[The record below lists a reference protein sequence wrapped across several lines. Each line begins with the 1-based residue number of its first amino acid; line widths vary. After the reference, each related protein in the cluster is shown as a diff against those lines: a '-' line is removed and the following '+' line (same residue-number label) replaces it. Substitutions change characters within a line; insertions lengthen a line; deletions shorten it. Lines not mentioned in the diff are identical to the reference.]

1 VSTRQPPGPAAAAAV
16 GSDGVTFA
24 QAGDTGPP
32 PARRHLDPW
41 RTVFFGAVVLAI
53 LAGAGWALLGSSL
66 LIVRRVEV
74 TGNRLVTA
82 AQVRQAAEIKP
93 GTPLA
98 TVNGGAV
105 AARVERLAPVLSA
118 AVSRSWPD
126 AIVITIRERM
136 PVLAVAV
143 TGGGYQLIDPDG
155 VVIRSAARRPAG
167 MPLLSPAPAV
177 LRGSA
182 AIGATAVVLRQLP
195 PRVRARLRWVSA
207 ASASSVTLHLAGR
220 VTVLWGGVDRA
231 AQKSAELTLL
241 LRTHA
246 RYYDISDPGTAVT
259 RG

>member
-1 VSTRQPPGPAAAAAV
+1 MSTRQPPGPAAAV
-16 GSDGVTFA
+16 GGDGVTFA
-24 QAGDTGPP
+24 RAGEAGPP
-32 PARRHLDPW
+32 PASRRHAPW
-41 RTVFFGAVVLAI
+41 RPVFFGAVVLAI
-53 LAGAGWALLGSSL
+53 LAGASWALLGSSL
-66 LIVRRVEV
+66 LVVRHVAV

-82 AQVRQAAEIKP
+82 AQVREAARIKP

-126 AIVITIRERM
+126 GIVITVRERT
-136 PVLAVAV
+136 PVLAVAL
-143 TGGGYQLIDPDG
+143 TSGGYQLIDPFG
-155 VVIRSAARRPAG
+155 VVVRSAARKPAG
-167 MPLLSPAPAV
+167 MALLSPAPAV

-182 AIGATAVVLRQLP
+182 AIRAAAMVARQLP
-195 PRVRARLRWVSA
+195 PRVRMRLRWVSA
-207 ASASSVTLHLAGR
+207 VSASAVTLHLAGR
-220 VTVLWGGVDRA
+220 VTVLWGGVGRA

-246 RYYDISDPGTAVT
+246 RYYDVSDPGTAVT